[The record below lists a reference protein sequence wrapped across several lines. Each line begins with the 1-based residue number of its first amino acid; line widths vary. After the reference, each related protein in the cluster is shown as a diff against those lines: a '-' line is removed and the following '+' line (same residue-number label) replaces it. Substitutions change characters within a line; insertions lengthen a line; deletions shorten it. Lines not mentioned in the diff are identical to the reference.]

1 MANTFDLPTEGC
13 ETRVVAPEVPCAT
26 HNVSVLS
33 IDNYIY
39 RVAQE
44 MTKNQSSRVT
54 AFSADDISRINDYYA
69 KLDDII
75 NATGDTI
82 SDFHWLV
89 QWKLAPMIST
99 LPPVE
104 NDAVNAVLSYLLG
117 ADMNLRVSQSTRLN
131 DGLLTQDKKDLQDA
145 IAKSKSLFDQLA
157 AQHNP
162 HDMPQSSP
170 SQPVVEPTGS

>member
-1 MANTFDLPTEGC
+1 MANTFDLPSEGC
-13 ETRVVAPEVPCAT
+13 ETRLIAPDVPCAT
-26 HNVSVLS
+26 HNASVLA

-54 AFSADDISRINDYYA
+54 SFSSDDIERINSYYA
-69 KLDDII
+69 KLSDVID
-75 NATGDTI
+75 ATGDTI

-89 QWKLAPMIST
+89 QFALAPLLTTI
-99 LPPVE
+99 PPVE
-104 NDAVNAVLSYLLG
+104 NDAVNTVLTYLLG

-131 DGLLTQDKKDLQDA
+131 DGLLPQDKKDLVDA
-145 IAKSKSLFDQLA
+145 IAKSKALFDTLA
-157 AQHNP
+157 STHNP